1 MDVGEKGWM
10 LYKGW
15 REEKVEAESRVGVG
29 LGRGT
34 GSMSVEAI
42 KGRAAFAQLLHRERQ
57 GLHGI

>member
-1 MDVGEKGWM
+1 M